1 LENIQYYSD
10 LTKQKNKGYI
20 DMKMDLLLPTSL
32 SEIPLSRY
40 QNFIKTKE
48 ASNDDEFIAQKMI
61 QIFCGIDLKDVG
73 KIKMKHLNELIAH
86 FTKVFSEKPKLIRQ
100 FKIKDIEFGFIPK
113 LDEITFGEYVDLE
126 HHLQNWSTYH
136 KAMAVMY
143 RPIAERQKDKYTIVD
158 YEPNEDMQELMKFA
172 PLDVAISSSVF
183 FWTIA
188 QELQQRTINFLQKE
202 LKMMMDSNNIAKE
215 KILEGNGDGII
226 ASMQSLKEIC
236 ASSMRLANT
245 DLLNVL
251 PISHSKSKKT
261 KSKQTNLNNK

>member
-1 LENIQYYSD
+1 
-10 LTKQKNKGYI
+10 
-20 DMKMDLLLPTSL
+20 MKLDLLLPTSL

-40 QNFIKTKE
+40 QQFVKTKE

-73 KIKMKHLNELIAH
+73 KIKMKHLNELITH
-86 FTKVFSEKPKLIRQ
+86 FTKVFSEKPKLIRM

-126 HHLQNWSTYH
+126 NHLQNWKTYH

-143 RPIAERQKDKYTIVD
+143 RPIKEKNKDTYTIVD
-158 YEPNEDMQELMKFA
+158 YEPNEDMQDLMKFA

-183 FWTIA
+183 FWTLGS
-188 QELQQRTINFLQKE
+188 ELLNLTINYLQKE
-202 LKMMMDSNNIAKE
+202 LKTMSSSSTAKD
-215 KILEGNGDGII
+215 KILDVNGDGI
-226 ASMQSLKEIC
+226 AV
-236 ASSMRLANT
+236 SMRSLREMSPSLMT
-245 DLLNVL
+245 LPDSDLLNVSPIL
-251 PISHSKSKKT
+251 PSKNKKT

>member
-1 LENIQYYSD
+1 
-10 LTKQKNKGYI
+10 
-20 DMKMDLLLPTSL
+20 MKLDLLLPTSL

-40 QNFIKTKE
+40 QQFIKTKE

-100 FKIKDIEFGFIPK
+100 FKIKNIEFGFIPK

-126 HHLQNWSTYH
+126 HHLQNWKTYH

-143 RPIAERQKDKYTIVD
+143 RPIKEKHGNTYTIVN
-158 YEPNEDMQELMKFA
+158 YEPNEDMQDLMKFA

-183 FWTIA
+183 FYHLGS
-188 QELQQRTINFLQKE
+188 ELLNLTINYLQNE
-202 LKMMMDSNNIAKE
+202 LKTMTSSSTAKGNN
-215 KILEGNGDGII
+215 LVNNGDGII
-226 ASMQSLKEIC
+226 QSMHLLKEMLPDLTKLQ
-236 ASSMRLANT
+236 AT
-245 DLLNVL
+245 DLLNVSPIL
-251 PISHSKSKKT
+251 PSKNKKT

>member
-1 LENIQYYSD
+1 
-10 LTKQKNKGYI
+10 
-20 DMKMDLLLPTSL
+20 MKLDLLLPTSL

-40 QNFIKTKE
+40 QQFVKTKE

-73 KIKMKHLNELIAH
+73 KIKMKHLNELITH
-86 FTKVFSEKPKLIRQ
+86 FTKVFSEKPKLIRR

-126 HHLQNWSTYH
+126 SHLQNWKTYH

-143 RPIAERQKDKYTIVD
+143 RPIAEKNKDKYTIVD

-183 FWTIA
+183 FWTLGS
-188 QELQQRTINFLQKE
+188 ELLNLTINYLQKE
-202 LKMMMDSNNIAKE
+202 LKTMTSSSSTAKDIYSE
-215 KILEGNGDGII
+215 NNGDGMVQ
-226 ASMQSLKEIC
+226 SMHSLRAMLPDLTKLQ
-236 ASSMRLANT
+236 AT
-245 DLLNVL
+245 DLLNVS

>member
-1 LENIQYYSD
+1 
-10 LTKQKNKGYI
+10 
-20 DMKMDLLLPTSL
+20 MKLDLLLPTSL

-40 QNFIKTKE
+40 QQFIKTKE

-126 HHLQNWSTYH
+126 HHLQNWKTYH
-136 KAMAVMY
+136 KAMSVMY
-143 RPIAERQKDKYTIVD
+143 RPIKEKQKDKYTIVD
-158 YEPNEDMQELMKFA
+158 YEPNEDMQDLMKFA

-183 FWTIA
+183 FWSIASELLNLTISY
-188 QELQQRTINFLQKE
+188 LQKE
-202 LKMMMDSNNIAKE
+202 LKTMTSTSTVKDNN
-215 KILEGNGDGII
+215 LVNNGGGII
-226 ASMQSLKEIC
+226 QSMRSLKEILPDL
-236 ASSMRLANT
+236 MKLQDT
-245 DLLNVL
+245 DLLNVS
-251 PISHSKSKKT
+251 PISHSKNKKT